1 MPDNNSCKTID
12 DIITYCQSYLHN
24 EDNLNLIKKAY
35 DVAKKK
41 HEGQFRKS
49 GDPYI
54 QHPVEVAYI
63 LATLHAGPDT
73 IAAGLL
79 HDVLED
85 TDMSKE
91 EMAAT
96 FNKDVAEIVDGVTK
110 ISKLKYMTK
119 EKALAHNHEKLLL
132 AMAKDIR
139 VILVKIAD
147 RLHNMRTIQFHSEEK
162 QKRIAQETLDLY
174 APLAHRLG
182 MYRIKA
188 ELEDL
193 SFKALEPE
201 KYAEIAKE
209 ISFKKTERDEDVEK
223 MISTVKGL
231 LEKNHINHYDIK
243 GRVKNIYSIYK
254 KIITKNKTIDDIYDL
269 LALRVIVDSVEQCYH
284 VLGIIHSIWTPLP
297 MRFKDY
303 IAVPKPN
310 MYQSLHTTVVGP
322 AGKIYEIQIRTYEMD
337 QIAEFGVAAH
347 WAYKENV
354 EYSHEKEQLEIVNK
368 LKWYKDLTT
377 YVENSA
383 TEDPLDSIIE
393 DIFSA
398 NVYIFTPKGDVYD
411 FPAGSMPL
419 DFAYRIHS
427 DIGNKTVGAIVNG
440 KIVPLSYKLK
450 TGDVV
455 EIKTNKACTGPT
467 SEWLKLAKTSHAKTK
482 IKAFI
487 NKKQR
492 DAFVAKGLE
501 ELTVI
506 GKNYNYAPTTLD
518 DKQVMDLFGKN
529 GIRTVEDLYWTIGKG
544 EISALAAINRILGL
558 TDVKLDDEFALKQ
571 YSEDSSKNRKRVATN
586 GFGIIIEG
594 LERAKLHLGNCCQ
607 PVYGDE
613 ISGYISK
620 GNGII
625 IHRVTCPNVEKASP
639 ERFINVY
646 WDKDFSG
653 RIFDTTLKIIAL
665 DRRNLVADMINILN
679 GCNVTIASV
688 TSTKNR
694 TGDCMAKFKLQVS
707 GLNDLNNAILNLK
720 KIPEIYQIERVNK

>member
-139 VILVKIAD
+139 VIIVKIAD

-467 SEWLKLAKTSHAKTK
+467 TEWLKLAKTSHAKTK

-558 TDVKLDDEFALKQ
+558 TDVKLDDELALKQ

-586 GFGIIIEG
+586 GFGIIVEG

>member
-467 SEWLKLAKTSHAKTK
+467 TEWLKLAKTSHAKTK

-558 TDVKLDDEFALKQ
+558 SDVKLDDEFALKQ

-586 GFGIIIEG
+586 GFGIIVEG

>member
-467 SEWLKLAKTSHAKTK
+467 TEWLKLAKTSHAKTK

-558 TDVKLDDEFALKQ
+558 TDVKLDDELALKQ

-586 GFGIIIEG
+586 GFGIIVEG

-639 ERFINVY
+639 ERFVNVY

>member
-1 MPDNNSCKTID
+1 M
-12 DIITYCQSYLHN
+12 HN

-586 GFGIIIEG
+586 GFGIIVEG

>member
-96 FNKDVAEIVDGVTK
+96 FNRDVAEIVDGVTK

-231 LEKNHINHYDIK
+231 LEKNHIKHYDIK

-467 SEWLKLAKTSHAKTK
+467 TEWLKLAKTSHAKTK

-558 TDVKLDDEFALKQ
+558 TDVKLDDELALKQ

-586 GFGIIIEG
+586 GFGIIVEG

>member
-147 RLHNMRTIQFHSEEK
+147 RLHNIRTIQFHSEEK

-467 SEWLKLAKTSHAKTK
+467 TEWLKLAKTSHAKTK

-558 TDVKLDDEFALKQ
+558 TDVKLDDELALKQ

-586 GFGIIIEG
+586 GFGIIVEG

>member
-467 SEWLKLAKTSHAKTK
+467 TEWLKLAKTSHAKTK

-518 DKQVMDLFGKN
+518 DKQVMELFGKN

-558 TDVKLDDEFALKQ
+558 TDVKLDDELALKQ

-586 GFGIIIEG
+586 GFGIIVEG

>member
-1 MPDNNSCKTID
+1 
-12 DIITYCQSYLHN
+12 
-24 EDNLNLIKKAY
+24 
-35 DVAKKK
+35 
-41 HEGQFRKS
+41 
-49 GDPYI
+49 
-54 QHPVEVAYI
+54 
-63 LATLHAGPDT
+63 
-73 IAAGLL
+73 
-79 HDVLED
+79 
-85 TDMSKE
+85 
-91 EMAAT
+91 MAAT

-586 GFGIIIEG
+586 GFGIIVEG

-720 KIPEIYQIERVNK
+720 KIPEIFQIERVNK

>member
-35 DVAKKK
+35 DVARKK

-231 LEKNHINHYDIK
+231 LEKNHIKHYDIK

-467 SEWLKLAKTSHAKTK
+467 TEWLKLAKTSHAKTK

-558 TDVKLDDEFALKQ
+558 TDVKLDDELALKQ

-586 GFGIIIEG
+586 GFGIIVEG

>member
-231 LEKNHINHYDIK
+231 LEKNHIKHYDIK

-467 SEWLKLAKTSHAKTK
+467 TEWLKLAKTSHAKTK

-544 EISALAAINRILGL
+544 EISASAAINRILGL
-558 TDVKLDDEFALKQ
+558 TDVKLDDELALKQ

-586 GFGIIIEG
+586 GFGIIVEG

>member
-63 LATLHAGPDT
+63 LAKLHAGPDT

-467 SEWLKLAKTSHAKTK
+467 TEWLKLAKTSHAKTK

-529 GIRTVEDLYWTIGKG
+529 GIRTVEDLYWTIGRG

-558 TDVKLDDEFALKQ
+558 TDVKLDDELALKQ

-586 GFGIIIEG
+586 GFGIIVEG

>member
-501 ELTVI
+501 ELTVN

-586 GFGIIIEG
+586 GFGIIVEG

>member
-63 LATLHAGPDT
+63 LATLHAVPDT

-209 ISFKKTERDEDVEK
+209 ISFKKTERVEDVEK

-467 SEWLKLAKTSHAKTK
+467 TEWLKLAKTSHAKTK

-558 TDVKLDDEFALKQ
+558 TDVKLDDELALKQ

-586 GFGIIIEG
+586 GFGIIVEG

>member
-209 ISFKKTERDEDVEK
+209 ISSKKTERDEDVEK

-467 SEWLKLAKTSHAKTK
+467 TEWLKLAKTSHAKTK

-558 TDVKLDDEFALKQ
+558 TDVKLDDELALKQ

-586 GFGIIIEG
+586 GFGIIVEG

>member
-284 VLGIIHSIWTPLP
+284 VLGIIHSIWTPLS

-467 SEWLKLAKTSHAKTK
+467 TEWLKLAKTSHAKTK

-558 TDVKLDDEFALKQ
+558 TDVKLDDELALKQ

-586 GFGIIIEG
+586 GFGIIVEG

>member
-63 LATLHAGPDT
+63 LTTLHAGPDT

-368 LKWYKDLTT
+368 L
-377 YVENSA
+377 
-383 TEDPLDSIIE
+383 
-393 DIFSA
+393 
-398 NVYIFTPKGDVYD
+398 
-411 FPAGSMPL
+411 
-419 DFAYRIHS
+419 
-427 DIGNKTVGAIVNG
+427 
-440 KIVPLSYKLK
+440 
-450 TGDVV
+450 
-455 EIKTNKACTGPT
+455 
-467 SEWLKLAKTSHAKTK
+467 
-482 IKAFI
+482 
-487 NKKQR
+487 
-492 DAFVAKGLE
+492 
-501 ELTVI
+501 
-506 GKNYNYAPTTLD
+506 
-518 DKQVMDLFGKN
+518 N
-529 GIRTVEDLYWTIGKG
+529 GI
-544 EISALAAINRILGL
+544 
-558 TDVKLDDEFALKQ
+558 
-571 YSEDSSKNRKRVATN
+571 
-586 GFGIIIEG
+586 
-594 LERAKLHLGNCCQ
+594 
-607 PVYGDE
+607 
-613 ISGYISK
+613 
-620 GNGII
+620 
-625 IHRVTCPNVEKASP
+625 
-639 ERFINVY
+639 
-646 WDKDFSG
+646 
-653 RIFDTTLKIIAL
+653 KI
-665 DRRNLVADMINILN
+665 
-679 GCNVTIASV
+679 
-688 TSTKNR
+688 
-694 TGDCMAKFKLQVS
+694 
-707 GLNDLNNAILNLK
+707 
-720 KIPEIYQIERVNK
+720 

>member
-254 KIITKNKTIDDIYDL
+254 KIIPKNKTIDDIYDL

-586 GFGIIIEG
+586 GFGIIVEG

>member
-467 SEWLKLAKTSHAKTK
+467 TEWLKLAKTSHAKTK

-586 GFGIIIEG
+586 GFGIIVEG

-720 KIPEIYQIERVNK
+720 KIPEIFQIERVNK

>member
-1 MPDNNSCKTID
+1 MLDNNSCKTID

-586 GFGIIIEG
+586 GFGIIVEG

-625 IHRVTCPNVEKASP
+625 IHRVTCPNVEKSSP

>member
-1 MPDNNSCKTID
+1 
-12 DIITYCQSYLHN
+12 
-24 EDNLNLIKKAY
+24 
-35 DVAKKK
+35 
-41 HEGQFRKS
+41 
-49 GDPYI
+49 
-54 QHPVEVAYI
+54 
-63 LATLHAGPDT
+63 
-73 IAAGLL
+73 
-79 HDVLED
+79 
-85 TDMSKE
+85 
-91 EMAAT
+91 
-96 FNKDVAEIVDGVTK
+96 
-110 ISKLKYMTK
+110 MTK

-162 QKRIAQETLDLY
+162 QKRIAKETLDLY

-209 ISFKKTERDEDVEK
+209 ISSKKTERDEDVEK

-467 SEWLKLAKTSHAKTK
+467 TEWLKLAKTSHAKTK

-558 TDVKLDDEFALKQ
+558 TDVKLDDELALKQ

-586 GFGIIIEG
+586 GFGIIVEG

>member
-254 KIITKNKTIDDIYDL
+254 KIITKNKIIDDIYDL

-467 SEWLKLAKTSHAKTK
+467 TEWLKLAKTSHAKTK

-558 TDVKLDDEFALKQ
+558 TDVKLDDELALKQ

-586 GFGIIIEG
+586 GFGIIVEG

>member
-139 VILVKIAD
+139 VILVKIVD

-162 QKRIAQETLDLY
+162 QMRIAQETLDLY

-586 GFGIIIEG
+586 GFGIIVEG

>member
-24 EDNLNLIKKAY
+24 KDNLNLIKKAY

-223 MISTVKGL
+223 
-231 LEKNHINHYDIK
+231 
-243 GRVKNIYSIYK
+243 
-254 KIITKNKTIDDIYDL
+254 
-269 LALRVIVDSVEQCYH
+269 
-284 VLGIIHSIWTPLP
+284 
-297 MRFKDY
+297 
-303 IAVPKPN
+303 
-310 MYQSLHTTVVGP
+310 
-322 AGKIYEIQIRTYEMD
+322 
-337 QIAEFGVAAH
+337 
-347 WAYKENV
+347 
-354 EYSHEKEQLEIVNK
+354 
-368 LKWYKDLTT
+368 
-377 YVENSA
+377 
-383 TEDPLDSIIE
+383 
-393 DIFSA
+393 
-398 NVYIFTPKGDVYD
+398 
-411 FPAGSMPL
+411 
-419 DFAYRIHS
+419 
-427 DIGNKTVGAIVNG
+427 
-440 KIVPLSYKLK
+440 
-450 TGDVV
+450 
-455 EIKTNKACTGPT
+455 
-467 SEWLKLAKTSHAKTK
+467 
-482 IKAFI
+482 
-487 NKKQR
+487 
-492 DAFVAKGLE
+492 
-501 ELTVI
+501 
-506 GKNYNYAPTTLD
+506 
-518 DKQVMDLFGKN
+518 
-529 GIRTVEDLYWTIGKG
+529 
-544 EISALAAINRILGL
+544 
-558 TDVKLDDEFALKQ
+558 
-571 YSEDSSKNRKRVATN
+571 
-586 GFGIIIEG
+586 
-594 LERAKLHLGNCCQ
+594 
-607 PVYGDE
+607 
-613 ISGYISK
+613 
-620 GNGII
+620 
-625 IHRVTCPNVEKASP
+625 
-639 ERFINVY
+639 
-646 WDKDFSG
+646 
-653 RIFDTTLKIIAL
+653 
-665 DRRNLVADMINILN
+665 
-679 GCNVTIASV
+679 
-688 TSTKNR
+688 
-694 TGDCMAKFKLQVS
+694 
-707 GLNDLNNAILNLK
+707 
-720 KIPEIYQIERVNK
+720 